1 MESCT
6 RGVEKVWTCAE
17 NDMHEGK
24 GGGEVLSL
32 LFFIIIIIII
42 IIIDSFDKTVYFTVT
57 TNEC

>member
-42 IIIDSFDKTVYFTVT
+42 IIIDNFDKTV
-57 TNEC
+57 